1 MILLVC
7 DDNKKELEKIKNI
20 VNEINYIDHI
30 YACKNGQEMIDIAKN
45 NPVDLIITDIDMPN
59 VNGIDAVGK
68 IKDNYRQ
75 NVRVIFMTGFP
86 EYSIKSHDYRPV
98 DFIVKPIDTN
108 RLLESISIAY
118 DMIESYRLSNQA
130 RVCDTIFIYKF
141 RKSTHMIDYDNILFF
156 EKNGRNINI
165 ILDDDSSLSYYE
177 DFTKLQ
183 ERLPLLF
190 FKSSSKHIINLKKV
204 YKISPLS
211 RTTMNISF
219 KNSNLKAV
227 LNKSVE
233 GDFLYR
239 YHRAKY

>member
-30 YACKNGQEMIDIAKN
+30 YACKNGQEMIDLAKN
-45 NPVDLIITDIDMPN
+45 NPVDLIITDIDMPS

-68 IKDNYRQ
+68 IKENYRQ

-141 RKSTHMIDYDNILFF
+141 RKSTYMIDYDNILFF

-204 YKISPLS
+204 
-211 RTTMNISF
+211 
-219 KNSNLKAV
+219 
-227 LNKSVE
+227 
-233 GDFLYR
+233 
-239 YHRAKY
+239 